1 MIVGMMMMMIGKNI
15 SYDGHEDGNDDDDDK
30 VIMMIMTRHFI

>member
-1 MIVGMMMMMIGKNI
+1 MVGMMMMMIGKNI
-15 SYDGHEDGNDDDDDK
+15 SYDGHEDGNDDDDK